1 MFEQDKCCSRMCT
14 AVCCNEVAAR
24 WILKV
29 QNHLLVREKVAS
41 WFLWPM
47 RPKIDKMLHQP
58 LSPLMLCT
66 ASKKILQ
73 NNLNPKLIYACFFKE
88 HFHIS
93 CDHKMFSVFIS
104 SLLYVLDTACHW
116 MFALKDISWKCKY
129 PPFILV
135 AIFMGRPFQV
145 CNILWNVSTGGGI
158 LLPRWH
164 ILL

>member
-104 SLLYVLDTACHW
+104 FLLYLLDTTFHW
-116 MFALKDISWKCKY
+116 MFPLKVSPLHPGGDIHGTALSSLQYPVKC
-129 PPFILV
+129 LH
-135 AIFMGRPFQV
+135 
-145 CNILWNVSTGGGI
+145 
-158 LLPRWH
+158 RWWH
-164 ILL
+164 TFT